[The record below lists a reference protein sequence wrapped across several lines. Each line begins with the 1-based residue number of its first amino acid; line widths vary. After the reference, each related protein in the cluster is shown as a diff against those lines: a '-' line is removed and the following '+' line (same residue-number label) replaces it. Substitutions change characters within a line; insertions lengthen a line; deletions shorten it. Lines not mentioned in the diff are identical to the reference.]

1 MQKVPFEKQILPP
14 DYLSSAITNAKAGK
28 LVSGDDLLHA
38 VEQGIGL
45 RLPEA
50 VRGLV
55 RQSTIPAR
63 KARGRPRSS
72 GAALDFALLTV
83 DQRHPP
89 LLRKYQDEAR
99 TRRAAAEAGGAK
111 LPKTDHS
118 PSERAY
124 RRILTTMQKDFGNI
138 DWKAL
143 RNLHIRWKKG
153 CFHRAENP
161 GDGPEDVEEAIEQY
175 LASLK
180 PRSY

>member
-153 CFHRAENP
+153 RLHRAETLSMVP
-161 GDGPEDVEEAIEQY
+161 KI
-175 LASLK
+175 LK
-180 PRSY
+180 TRSTDYFPQ